1 MRSFS
6 FLPRVIFIFLLTS
19 LTACQ
24 TPPALDTRKTSVE
37 PDIQSDVP
45 THPKPQEVT
54 FVVTDEL
61 TGTPV
66 KHQPYR
72 ITFPDNR
79 VVEGITND
87 KGETDVATSEVHGTF
102 KLQLLPRKW
111 TK

>member
-6 FLPRVIFIFLLTS
+6 VLPCIALIFLLTS

-24 TPPALDTRKTSVE
+24 VPPILDTKKSGAE
-37 PDIQSDVP
+37 PHIPSAAP
-45 THPKPQEVT
+45 AHPAPQEVT

-61 TGTPV
+61 TGLPV

-72 ITFPDNR
+72 ITLPDNR

>member
-1 MRSFS
+1 MRSFPV
-6 FLPRVIFIFLLTS
+6 LPRIALIFLLTS

-24 TPPALDTRKTSVE
+24 TLDNRESG
-37 PDIQSDVP
+37 
-45 THPKPQEVT
+45 PKPDSQADVSTHRAPKEVT

-61 TGTPV
+61 TGLPV

-72 ITFPDNR
+72 ITLPDNH

-87 KGETDVATSEVHGTF
+87 KAETDVATSEVHGKF

-111 TK
+111 EK

>member
-1 MRSFS
+1 MSS
-6 FLPRVIFIFLLTS
+6 SPV
-19 LTACQ
+19 
-24 TPPALDTRKTSVE
+24 LDIKKIGTT
-37 PDIQSDVP
+37 PDIQSDAP
-45 THPKPQEVT
+45 AHHTPQEVT

-61 TGTPV
+61 TGLPV

-72 ITFPDNR
+72 ITLPDNR

-87 KGETDVATSEVHGTF
+87 KGETDVATSEVHGKF

>member
-6 FLPRVIFIFLLTS
+6 VLPCIALIFLLTS

-24 TPPALDTRKTSVE
+24 VPPILDSKASGADHDSQPDTPAR
-37 PDIQSDVP
+37 P
-45 THPKPQEVT
+45 TPQEVT

-61 TGTPV
+61 TGLPV

-72 ITFPDNR
+72 ITLPDNR

-87 KGETDVATSEVHGTF
+87 KGETDVATSEVHGKF